1 MLYLF
6 KLVYLVLVL
15 GFRYGVSVYNKV
27 EVLSLLNKNFNGRL
41 IFLYDWVMYLGLILV
56 YIKLL

>member
-6 KLVYLVLVL
+6 KLVYLFLVL

>member
-41 IFLYDWVMYLGLILV
+41 IFLYDWVMYLGLIFG